1 MSFLFDTNA
10 CISYLN
16 DYLSPIR
23 RKLEGLSPNQIFVC
37 SVVKAELFYGAMKS
51 HNPKQTLLKQEL
63 FLNQF
68 VSYPF
73 DDKAAKIFG
82 EIRAHLARLGTP
94 IGPYD
99 LQIAA
104 IAIEHNVTLVTHNT
118 DEFSRVPHLRF
129 EDWEGLEQNS

>member
-1 MSFLFDTNA
+1 MNFLFDTNV

-16 DYLSPIR
+16 NYLSPVR
-23 RKLEGLSPNQIFVC
+23 RKLEHLLPNQIYVC

-51 HNPKQTLLKQEL
+51 KNPSRTLAKQNI

-68 VSYPF
+68 VSLPF

-82 EIRAHLARLGTP
+82 DIRAYLAKIGQP

-104 IAIEHNVTLVTHNT
+104 IALANELTLVTHNIR
-118 DEFSRVPHLRF
+118 EFSRIPHLQI
-129 EDWEGLEQNS
+129 EDWES